1 MGKKGVFICIEGLDG
16 SGKTTQAELLTERL
30 YKSYNAVYTSEPSH
44 GKTGTFI
51 RECCLYE
58 KKRLPTAAEAL
69 LFAADRIEHIENEI
83 KPALAEGKMVICDRY
98 IYSSLAYQGSAGLS
112 LDWIKTIN
120 SHALQPD
127 FGIFID
133 VSPERVL
140 ERLQR
145 KKSVMETLETQ
156 QKVREIYLKFVE
168 KGELIKID
176 GGKPKDVVADAL
188 YSKVLSL
195 LKAVT

>member
-1 MGKKGVFICIEGLDG
+1 MSKKGVFICIEGLDG
-16 SGKTTQAELLTERL
+16 SGKTTQAVLLTERL
-30 YKSYNAVYTSEPSH
+30 YKSHNAIYTTEPSH

-168 KGELIKID
+168 KGELIRID
-176 GGKPKDVVADAL
+176 GDKPTDAVADEL

-195 LKAVT
+195 LRTVN

>member
-1 MGKKGVFICIEGLDG
+1 
-16 SGKTTQAELLTERL
+16 
-30 YKSYNAVYTSEPSH
+30 
-44 GKTGTFI
+44 
-51 RECCLYE
+51 
-58 KKRLPTAAEAL
+58 
-69 LFAADRIEHIENEI
+69 
-83 KPALAEGKMVICDRY
+83 
-98 IYSSLAYQGSAGLS
+98 
-112 LDWIKTIN
+112 
-120 SHALQPD
+120 LQPD

-156 QKVREIYLKFVE
+156 QKVREIYMKFVE

-176 GGKPKDVVADAL
+176 GGKPKDVVADEL